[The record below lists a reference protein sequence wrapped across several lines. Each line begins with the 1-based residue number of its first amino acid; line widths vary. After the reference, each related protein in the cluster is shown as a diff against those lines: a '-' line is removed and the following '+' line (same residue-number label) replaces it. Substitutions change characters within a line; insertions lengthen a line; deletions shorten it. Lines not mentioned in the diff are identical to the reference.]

1 MLKHLHI
8 ENYVLIKSLN
18 LDFQNGFSV
27 VTGQTGAGK
36 SIILGALNLALG
48 AKADTKAIFE
58 GEKKCIIEAEFDIEG
73 YGLEEF
79 FDDNDIDYSHI
90 CIIRRE
96 ITDTG
101 KSRSFLNDTPVLV
114 SVLKQLGG
122 KLIDIHSQHST
133 LLLESNAFQLG
144 IVDSVAGDSEI
155 LERYKSQYEYYQS
168 VCRSLIEKTE
178 EASNAKSNADYIQ
191 FQYNQLK
198 ECNLRDGEQQELEGR
213 INTLE
218 HVSDIKESLE
228 RSISALDSDEGILSA
243 MHTLQSAL
251 EDIASFGNSF
261 EELLHRVTSCQIE
274 LKDIYEEIERKNN
287 DVEMD
292 PAELESMQERM
303 SLIYTLLQKHKVRT
317 VEELIEIR
325 DSLALQLG
333 QIDNFDEEIEVLTK
347 EKAAIYDDLLK
358 MAKEISKMR
367 VSVAPAIEKQVME
380 TLAALGMPNSVFKV
394 EITKTADI
402 TPTGTDIV
410 QMLISSNKT
419 KPQPIQNSASGG
431 EISRVMLSLK
441 AIIASNSNL
450 PTLVF
455 DEVDTGVSGMVASQ
469 MGAILQKM
477 SDGMQVICITH
488 LPQVAA
494 KGEHHYKV
502 FKDENTNPVQTY
514 VKLLDAEERVG
525 EIAAML
531 SGEGVTEAAINNA
544 KELLNTAPAR

>member
-325 DSLALQLG
+325 DSLALQFG

-455 DEVDTGVSGMVASQ
+455 DEIDTGVSGMVASQ

-477 SDGMQVICITH
+477 SDGIQVICITH

-494 KGEHHYKV
+494 KGEYHYKV
-502 FKDENTNPVQTY
+502 FKNENTNPVQTY
-514 VKLLDAEERVG
+514 VTLLDADERVG

-531 SGEGVTEAAINNA
+531 SGEGITEAAINNA
-544 KELLNTAPAR
+544 KELIGSH

>member
-36 SIILGALNLALG
+36 SIILGALNLSLG

-73 YGLEEF
+73 YGLKEF

-178 EASNAKSNADYIQ
+178 EASNAKINADYIQ

-380 TLAALGMPNSVFKV
+380 TLAALGMPNSAFKV
-394 EITKTADI
+394 EVTKTADI

-455 DEVDTGVSGMVASQ
+455 DEIDTGVSGMVASQ

-544 KELLNTAPAR
+544 KELLNTAPAH